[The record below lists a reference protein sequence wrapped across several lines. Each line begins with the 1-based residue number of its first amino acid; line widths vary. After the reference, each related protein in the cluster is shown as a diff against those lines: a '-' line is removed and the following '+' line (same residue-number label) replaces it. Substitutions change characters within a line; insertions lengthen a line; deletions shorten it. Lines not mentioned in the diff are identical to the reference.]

1 MAVFF
6 SDIVSW
12 VSSQQLIPATT
23 RPSHWHNLPPTLLP
37 PHQGV
42 PHSVH
47 QLQGRRAGDLAD
59 AGDRLVNGHHHARDG
74 VGVAGYV
81 SWVLAETSLNPLSSC
96 LK

>member
-1 MAVFF
+1 MAVFL
-6 SDIVSW
+6 SDIASW
-12 VSSQQLIPATT
+12 VSSQQCIPQTLSLT
-23 RPSHWHNLPPTLLP
+23 QPSLPFLP

-74 VGVAGYV
+74 VGVAGYG